1 MQHSLWASLTQTV
14 YPTLLNGRMLVLY
27 NFLVGAAEP
36 PQPQFKL
43 SLMLHMKLYLSLHTT
58 MYPNW
63 SLVSSSNLF
72 AEDGANIHVLQLC
85 PTNHVFPP

>member
-1 MQHSLWASLTQTV
+1 
-14 YPTLLNGRMLVLY
+14 MLVLY

-36 PQPQFKL
+36 LQPQFKQ

-58 MYPNW
+58 TYHNW

-85 PTNHVFPP
+85 PTNQVFPP